1 LLRTEK
7 ISVSYGQVEVLKFV
21 SIEVADGEVV
31 SVIGP
36 NGAGKTT
43 LLRAISGLIPV
54 NKGEIVFDGRRI
66 DNEVTWEIVQRGIA
80 HIPEGRQ
87 IFGGLTV
94 EENLILGAYWRI
106 KKGRRQRVKEDMGSV
121 FQIFPVL
128 GKKRKE
134 SGETLSGGEQAML
147 AIGRALMLA
156 PKILLM
162 DEPSMGLA
170 PILVE
175 EIYGKLLEVNR
186 KGTSILL
193 VEQNYDLALSL
204 ANKVFVLETGQ
215 VRFSGS
221 VEAVVNNANINITDI
236 YLGKRKM
243 RGED

>member
-1 LLRTEK
+1 MLRTEK

>member
-1 LLRTEK
+1 MLRTER
-7 ISVSYGQVEVLKFV
+7 INVSYGQVEVLKSV

-31 SVIGP
+31 VVIGP

-43 LLRAISGLIPV
+43 LLKAISGLAPV
-54 NKGEIVFDGRRI
+54 SKGEIVFDGRRI
-66 DNEVTWEIVQRGIA
+66 DNEATWEIVQRGIA

-94 EENLILGAYWRI
+94 EENLILGAYCRI
-106 KKGRRQRVKEDMGSV
+106 KKNKGQRVKEDMDSV
-121 FQIFPVL
+121 FEMFPVL
-128 GKKRKE
+128 AKKRKE

-156 PKILLM
+156 PRILLM
-162 DEPSMGLA
+162 DEPSVGLA

-175 EIYGKLLEVNR
+175 EIYGKLLEVHR
-186 KGTSILL
+186 RGTSILL

-204 ANKVFVLETGQ
+204 ADRVFVLETGQ
-215 VRFSGS
+215 VRFSGP
-221 VEAVVNNANINITDI
+221 VEAVVNKANININDI

-243 RGED
+243 